1 MISIKQT
8 GALCALVG
16 VSFTSLAFAQGDPD
30 RITCADFFL
39 DITNPAT
46 EICRGNVAAIPF
58 DLLAPGARSLG
69 LGGAFAA
76 VADDATAAEAN
87 PAGQTILTR
96 PEFSVHVRNASYD
109 ARFFDPNELDSN
121 VFGASG
127 PGPLSAFNDS
137 NTKISFLSF
146 VYPFERFVISG
157 YYQNSGEL
165 RANSTIT
172 SVDSFFNDTYVA
184 ATSIDAEQEAFGLSG
199 AFRISDMFS
208 IGASIKHSTFDI
220 QYLTTSSVFG
230 FRDLDVQF
238 PGGGPYQ
245 DEITLGSNS
254 YGDDHDVTW
263 NAGLLINPNGKFS
276 AGLVYKKGGS
286 YKVTN
291 RLFARDLTD
300 CAGAPCDSD
309 FSGSVTRP
317 QKLEL
322 PDILSVGLAWRPSDT
337 WLLSAQIDRIDY
349 GKLPNGTPTGF
360 LFGAFQGESADIDK
374 LGKETSVHLGMEK
387 TIIFDAPVAGMRLLS
402 IRAGGFSDPDHDSYA
417 ALDTDDTHFTFGL
430 GTVFG
435 ESLQVD
441 LGAEWSDR
449 VDAVVMSAVYHF

>member
-1 MISIKQT
+1 MNSIKRT
-8 GALCALVG
+8 GALCALIG
-16 VSFTSLAFAQGDPD
+16 VSCTSLAFAQGDPD

-69 LGGAFAA
+69 LGGAFVA

-96 PEFSVHVRNASYD
+96 PEFSVHVRHASYNAD
-109 ARFFDPNELDSN
+109 FFDPNELDSN

-127 PGPLSAFNDS
+127 PGPLSTFEDS

-165 RANSTIT
+165 RANSNIT
-172 SVDSFFNDTYVA
+172 SVDTFFNDTYLA
-184 ATSIDAEQEAFGLSG
+184 ATSIDAEQESFGLSG

-208 IGASIKHSTFDI
+208 IGASIKHTTLDF
-220 QYLTTSSVFG
+220 QYLTSSSVFG
-230 FRDLDVQF
+230 FRDLDVLF
-238 PGGGPYQ
+238 PDAGPYQ
-245 DEITLGSNS
+245 DEITLGSS
-254 YGDDHDVTW
+254 SFGDDHDLTW

-276 AGLVYKKGGS
+276 AGLVYKEGG
-286 YKVTN
+286 KFDVTN
-291 RLFARDLTD
+291 RLFARDLAS
-300 CAGAPCDSD
+300 CADAACDVD
-309 FSGSVTRP
+309 LAGSVERS
-317 QKLEL
+317 QRLNL
-322 PDILSVGLAWRPSDT
+322 PDILSLGVAWRPSDT
-337 WLLSAQIDRIDY
+337 WLLSAQLDRIDY
-349 GKLPNGTPTGF
+349 GNLPNGTPTGF
-360 LFGAFQGESADIDK
+360 LFGAFQGESADIDE
-374 LGKETSVHLGMEK
+374 LDTETSVHLGVEK
-387 TIIFDAPVAGMRLLS
+387 TVIFDAPVMGMRLLS

-430 GTVFG
+430 GTVIG
-435 ESLQVD
+435 ESLQID
-441 LGAEWSDR
+441 LGTEWSDR